1 MTAAGDIGPVLQHGK
16 RVISPTM
23 GEGTV
28 LFRRPEGGLFLIRF
42 DRDGI
47 ERDVSAADLRLARP
61 PIGETWI
68 GPALGWNAVVIVIGM
83 LIAFIGFFRNSTAE
97 IANSAIQQSVA
108 ALWAIQGLI
117 GLLIAAIGVLGA
129 TIASALLRTRRGH

>member
-1 MTAAGDIGPVLQHGK
+1 MTAAGDIGPTLQHGK

-28 LFRRPEGGLFLIRF
+28 LMRRPQSGLFLIRF

-47 ERDVSAADLRLARP
+47 EREISGTDLRLARP
-61 PIGETWI
+61 PVGDTWI
-68 GPALGWNAVVIVIGM
+68 GPALGWNTVVIVIGM
-83 LIAFIGFFRNSTAE
+83 AIAFIGLARSSTAE
-97 IANSAIQQSVA
+97 IGDSAFRQAVA
-108 ALWAIQGLI
+108 ALWAVQGIL

-129 TIASALLRTRRGH
+129 TIASALFRTRRGL